1 MKKRLADGIEQY
13 IKALI
18 ARSEQRQIEI
28 QRSELAET
36 FGCAPSQVTYVLGTR
51 FTSAHGYRTESHRG
65 GRGFIRIKEFGREE
79 EMPAGQEILLDYLDN
94 LFKQR
99 YLSEREAHLLRYM
112 VMEIAVELPREYER
126 QVHNDIAAALER
138 FFQVE
143 EKREGGI

>member
-18 ARSEQRQIEI
+18 ARSDQRQIEI

-65 GRGFIRIKEFGREE
+65 GRGFIRIVEFGREE
-79 EMPAGQEILLDYLDN
+79 EMPAGQEILLDYLDS
-94 LFKQR
+94 LLKQR
-99 YLSEREAHLLRYM
+99 FLSEREAHLLRYM

-126 QVHNDIAAALER
+126 QIHNDIAAALER
-138 FFQVE
+138 FLQGE
-143 EKREGGI
+143 QNREGGI

>member
-65 GRGFIRIKEFGREE
+65 GRGFIRIAEFGREE
-79 EMPAGQEILLDYLDN
+79 EMPAGQEILLDYLDS

-138 FFQVE
+138 FFQGE